1 MSDISGAVGVAGAG
15 TGGAIVA
22 LNVLA
27 KTVVLQAAFPA
38 TTSKELQDLNPHLLV
53 AQSHAND
60 WLNKYSSELLNCL
73 QGIRTAGDV
82 FGHLYE
88 GLYAAAQAMAT
99 ETAFQPNEI
108 AKVVQELQAL
118 QSIVQE
124 QYASST
130 NTYSDLTAYSNQVN
144 ADYAAFVTDFNTANR
159 VLGGDQGAISQLLD
173 KIQAEHTA
181 MGNDLAMIGGGA
193 AMIVVGILVAAV
205 GVLCDALSFGAAT
218 VVVIGGIAVIAAGA
232 AITGYGGKDY
242 DDKMASIA
250 SDTATLLADKDELK
264 LVTGVK
270 GQLTTLTGALGQAQA
285 ALGNLVTSWQE
296 LDNGIGL
303 VISDLQNPEDYL
315 ATLQKYQPDARP
327 STVSAIISAEIATA
341 NDDWTSAITLIDA
354 ILGKVRGIQY
364 VVTGNALP
372 TQDAITKAATAHN
385 IAPARTR
392 RAQLVA

>member
-1 MSDISGAVGVAGAG
+1 MLFRS
-15 TGGAIVA
+15 
-22 LNVLA
+22 
-27 KTVVLQAAFPA
+27 
-38 TTSKELQDLNPHLLV
+38 
-53 AQSHAND
+53 
-60 WLNKYSSELLNCL
+60 
-73 QGIRTAGDV
+73 
-82 FGHLYE
+82 
-88 GLYAAAQAMAT
+88 
-99 ETAFQPNEI
+99 
-108 AKVVQELQAL
+108 
-118 QSIVQE
+118 
-124 QYASST
+124 
-130 NTYSDLTAYSNQVN
+130 
-144 ADYAAFVTDFNTANR
+144 
-159 VLGGDQGAISQLLD
+159 
-173 KIQAEHTA
+173 
-181 MGNDLAMIGGGA
+181 
-193 AMIVVGILVAAV
+193 
-205 GVLCDALSFGAAT
+205 VLCDALSFGAAT

-354 ILGKVRGIQY
+354 ILGKVRGIEY